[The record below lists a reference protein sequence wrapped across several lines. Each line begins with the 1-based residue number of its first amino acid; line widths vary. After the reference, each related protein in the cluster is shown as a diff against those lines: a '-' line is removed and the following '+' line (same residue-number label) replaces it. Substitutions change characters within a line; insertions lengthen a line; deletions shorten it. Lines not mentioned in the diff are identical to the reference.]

1 MATKRVLIIDDETDI
16 REVAQLGLEISH
28 EWEILTAASGQEG
41 LKIATEQQP
50 DAILLDVM
58 MPDIDGPTTWQKL
71 QANSTTK
78 DIPVIL
84 LTAKVQA
91 VEQRRYA
98 QLGVKSVLTKPF
110 DPVTIG
116 EAIAQI
122 LGW

>member
-1 MATKRVLIIDDETDI
+1 MGTKRILIIDDEADI
-16 REVAQLGLEISH
+16 REVAQLGLQISH
-28 EWEILTAASGQEG
+28 EWEVLTAASGAEG
-41 LKIATEQQP
+41 LKIATKEQP

-58 MPDIDGPTTWQKL
+58 MPDLDGPTTWQKL
-71 QANSTTK
+71 QENPATK

-98 QLGVKSVLTKPF
+98 KLGVKSVLTKPF

-116 EAIAQI
+116 TAIAQI